1 MKLSSLNR
9 AALIALAASCAA
21 FAQEG
26 TKVGIINIQDA
37 ITRTQEGQELIK
49 TLQEKYAPKQQE
61 LEAKQTEINDLRSQL
76 SKGQNTLS
84 EDAKRDLVRRIQQAE
99 RDAQRAVEDA
109 RGEFNQEQQ
118 EIFNQVGGKLMGVI
132 DQYAR
137 DNGYAIVLNV
147 SAESPVLYAVNEV
160 NITNDVI
167 ELYDAQGGAAAA
179 GTEGGA
185 AGKPAATPAA
195 Q

>member
-1 MKLSSLNR
+1 MKLSSITR
-9 AALIALAASCAA
+9 AALIALAATCAA
-21 FAQEG
+21 FAQNG

-37 ITRTQEGQELIK
+37 ITRTQEGQQLIK

-61 LEAKQTEINDLRSQL
+61 LEGKQNEINELRSQL

-84 EDAKRDLVRRIQQAE
+84 EEAKRDLVRRIQQAE

-109 RGEFNQEQQ
+109 RGEFNREQQ
-118 EIFNQVGGKLMGVI
+118 EIFNQVGGKLMNVI

-137 DNGYAIVLNV
+137 ENGYAIVLNV
-147 SAESPVLYAVNEV
+147 SADSPVLYAVNEV
-160 NITNDVI
+160 NITNAVI
-167 ELYDAQGGAAAA
+167 QLYDSGAGAAAPSN
-179 GTEGGA
+179 GGA
-185 AGKPAATPAA
+185 AGKPA